1 MSHAQWQQQQQ
12 QQYQHQHPQGDD
24 VDAEGEADDV
34 DADGDSY
41 MEEEG
46 GATPT
51 RASYGGGYNGGN
63 ASASAILRRAV
74 PASLAD
80 LDSPGGRYA
89 IWFSFRMRR

>member
-1 MSHAQWQQQQQ
+1 MQMQM
-12 QQYQHQHPQGDD
+12 QGDD

-41 MEEEG
+41 MEED

-51 RASYGGGYNGGN
+51 RGYPGNGHGYNGG
-63 ASASAILRRAV
+63 ASAILRRAV

-80 LDSPGGRYA
+80 LDSPGGRYVL
-89 IWFSFRMRR
+89 WLFFFSRVGMLIDVLFPLFV